1 MVGDFENEKN
11 KGIIPRSFDF
21 IFNKIKQVSEFK
33 YEISIAFIQIYL
45 ETLMDLIEPN
55 NENIRIREDPDEGV
69 YLDGCEWVKVKNI
82 KQCQELFLIGEKN
95 RTTAS
100 TK

>member
-1 MVGDFENEKN
+1 MVGDFENERD
-11 KGIIPRSFDF
+11 KGIIPRSFEF
-21 IFNKIKQVSEFK
+21 LFNQASKSSEYKFD
-33 YEISIAFIQIYL
+33 ISIAFIQIYL
-45 ETLMDLIEPN
+45 ETLMDLIEPS

-69 YLDGCEWVKVKNI
+69 YLEGCEWIKIKNL
-82 KQCQELFLIGEKN
+82 KECHEVFLIGERN